1 MSTQLPRMD
10 DGEGDGDDEADVAV
24 GKRRATAA
32 DTLDRRLRDCGRT
45 VATRELR
52 TALDRLDGLT
62 PGQRR
67 TVARMAGRIA
77 AGVLDPAR
85 DTPEE
90 ERPAVARL
98 FDPER
103 LRDGG

>member
-1 MSTQLPRMD
+1 MSTQLSRTG
-10 DGEGDGDDEADVAV
+10 DGEGDGDDGDATV
-24 GKRRATAA
+24 GERHATAA
-32 DTLDRRLRDCGRT
+32 DPLDRCLRDCGRA

-52 TALDRLDGLT
+52 TAMGRLDGLT
-62 PGQRR
+62 PAQRR

-77 AGVLDPAR
+77 AGVLEPAR
-85 DTPEE
+85 DASDE

-103 LRDGG
+103 IRDGG

>member
-1 MSTQLPRMD
+1 MSLRLQRIEE
-10 DGEGDGDDEADVAV
+10 DGGDATSGE
-24 GKRRATAA
+24 RRATTA
-32 DTLDRRLRDCGRT
+32 DPLDRCLRDCGHT

-62 PGQRR
+62 PAQRR

-77 AGVLDPAR
+77 AGVLAPAR
-85 DTPEE
+85 DASDE

-103 LRDGG
+103 IRDGG

>member
-1 MSTQLPRMD
+1 MD
-10 DGEGDGDDEADVAV
+10 DGEGDGDDEAD
-24 GKRRATAA
+24 ATPAGSF
-32 DTLDRRLRDCGRT
+32 DRCLRDCGRT

-62 PGQRR
+62 PAQRR

-77 AGVLDPAR
+77 ADVLEPAR
-85 DTPEE
+85 DAAEE
-90 ERPAVARL
+90 ERRAVARL

-103 LRDGG
+103 IRDGG